1 MDAPPKPV
9 PVPDD
14 QSAGFWEAAARHVLA
29 VQVCENC
36 GNQAHPPVMICGRCR
51 DPRLA
56 FRFEP
61 TSGRGTVKTW
71 TVMRQAFLPGFG
83 PDLPYT
89 VAEIE
94 LDDAAVRVIGRIA
107 GPAPDSMAIG
117 APVTVEFDD
126 VAEGV
131 AVPVFRLAS

>member
-36 GNQAHPPVMICGRCR
+36 GNQAHPPVMICTRCR

-56 FRFEP
+56 FRFESV
-61 TSGRGTVKTW
+61 SGRGRIKTW
-71 TVMRQAFLPGFG
+71 TVMHQAFLPGFA

-94 LDDAAVRVIGRIA
+94 LDDAAVRVIGRLA
-107 GPAPDSMAIG
+107 GPAPDGLVIG
-117 APVTVEFDD
+117 TPVTVEFHD

-131 AVPVFRLAS
+131 AVPSFRLAS